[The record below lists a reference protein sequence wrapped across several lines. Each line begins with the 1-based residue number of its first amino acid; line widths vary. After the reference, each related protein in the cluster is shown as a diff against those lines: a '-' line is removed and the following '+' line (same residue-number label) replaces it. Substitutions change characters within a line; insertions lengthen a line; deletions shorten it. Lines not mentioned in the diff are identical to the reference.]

1 MLSEDCC
8 SQVSISRD
16 EYTPEYRVDFDRQKL
31 ALNGLNMQTAASYLR
46 NRVTGSALTNYR
58 EDGDEYKI
66 RVRYDKKFRQSVEDI
81 ENTANHRASR
91 PRARNHGEM
100 HRGQRLRSL

>member
-1 MLSEDCC
+1 
-8 SQVSISRD
+8 
-16 EYTPEYRVDFDRQKL
+16 
-31 ALNGLNMQTAASYLR
+31 MQTAASYLR

-81 ENTANHRASR
+81 ENITIYNSQGKGIKIRDLGKVVESQTPPTIERRDRERVITVKCIVAK
-91 PRARNHGEM
+91 
-100 HRGQRLRSL
+100 LRSL